1 MIRIWYNIS
10 IAYIREYRSYNLLRK
25 NIRVFEKI
33 QKNFTAVIELTSRNV
48 VAVFA
53 HRSLR
58 DSKVTVEGLKK

>member
-1 MIRIWYNIS
+1 MDGS
-10 IAYIREYRSYNLLRK
+10 SYNLLRK

-58 DSKVTVEGLKK
+58 DSKVTVEGLKR